1 LHPSLLDKD
10 EFEEAEYSPVH
21 FEISVVMQLLRHTI
35 KEKRTNQKFVLLEGL
50 CNSSKLLLED
60 DKLEIRFMDEFFN
73 IEQTLGD
80 VKSIISL
87 QFQPEKEYIS
97 EDLIEYIKFE
107 APPPVVI
114 KEKKNAD
121 DEDEDAEE
129 APAEDEGEGGEP
141 KVAEFKPEDYKWT
154 ITNKKP
160 KNMP

>member
-1 LHPSLLDKD
+1 LHPSLHGKD
-10 EFEEAEYSPVH
+10 EFEEAQYSPVH

-87 QFQPEKEYIS
+87 QF
-97 EDLIEYIKFE
+97 
-107 APPPVVI
+107 
-114 KEKKNAD
+114 
-121 DEDEDAEE
+121 
-129 APAEDEGEGGEP
+129 
-141 KVAEFKPEDYKWT
+141 
-154 ITNKKP
+154 
-160 KNMP
+160 